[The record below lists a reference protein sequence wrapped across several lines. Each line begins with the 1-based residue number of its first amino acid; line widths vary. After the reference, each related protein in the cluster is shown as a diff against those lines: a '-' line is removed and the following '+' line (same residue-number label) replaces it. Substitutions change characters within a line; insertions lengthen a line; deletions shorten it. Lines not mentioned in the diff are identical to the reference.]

1 MASQWASRLG
11 ALRHLQVANG
21 LSRPTRVIELQNQ
34 LRQLSLASSPRFTAP
49 RAGPAS
55 TISSQQT
62 QSFATTSD
70 SAKPKRAT
78 KTKTKTATTKRKSS
92 TSTKKPKKEL
102 SEAQKEKKAKR
113 AEIDR
118 RKELVEKALKEP
130 TKLPQSVRGL
140 AIKDAFAEH
149 RGQHEGTVAIFK
161 AAAESIKE
169 KGADAVKEQ
178 YQALADKNRATN
190 EAAYDAWVRSH
201 TPLQIR
207 EANNARRALARD
219 PTRKTRLFLIKDD
232 RLVKR
237 PISAFLLF
245 SKERSSGTDFKDMAS
260 AQVDAAKK
268 WRSLSESEKE
278 PYVKR
283 AAEDRERYHR
293 EHLEVY
299 GVEAR
304 RSSPK
309 EE

>member
-34 LRQLSLASSPRFTAP
+34 MRQLSLASSPRFTAP
-49 RAGPAS
+49 LAGPVS
-55 TISSQQT
+55 TISSQRT
-62 QSFATTSD
+62 QSFATTTE

-78 KTKTKTATTKRKSS
+78 RSKTTTTKRKSS

-118 RKELVEKALKEP
+118 RKELVEKSLKEP
-130 TKLPQSVRGL
+130 AKLPQSVRGL

-169 KGADAVKEQ
+169 KGADAINEQ
-178 YQALADKNRATN
+178 YQPIADKNRATN
-190 EAAYDAWVRSH
+190 EAAYEAWVRSH
-201 TPLQIR
+201 TPLQIK
-207 EANNARRALARD
+207 EANSARRALARD

-232 RLVKR
+232 RQVKR
-237 PISAFLLF
+237 PTSAFLLF
-245 SKERSSGTDFKDMAS
+245 TKERSFGGTDFKDMAS
-260 AQVDAAKK
+260 TQVEAAKQ
-268 WRSLSESEKE
+268 WHSLSESEKE

-283 AAEDRERYHR
+283 AAEDRERYYR

-304 RSSPK
+304 RSSK
-309 EE
+309 EA

>member
-1 MASQWASRLG
+1 
-11 ALRHLQVANG
+11 
-21 LSRPTRVIELQNQ
+21 VIELQNQ

-49 RAGPAS
+49 LAGPVS
-55 TISSQQT
+55 TLTSQQT

-78 KTKTKTATTKRKSS
+78 KTKAKTATTKRKSS

-169 KGADAVKEQ
+169 KGADAVKE
-178 YQALADKNRATN
+178 
-190 EAAYDAWVRSH
+190 VH
-201 TPLQIR
+201 
-207 EANNARRALARD
+207 
-219 PTRKTRLFLIKDD
+219 
-232 RLVKR
+232 
-237 PISAFLLF
+237 
-245 SKERSSGTDFKDMAS
+245 
-260 AQVDAAKK
+260 
-268 WRSLSESEKE
+268 
-278 PYVKR
+278 
-283 AAEDRERYHR
+283 
-293 EHLEVY
+293 
-299 GVEAR
+299 
-304 RSSPK
+304 
-309 EE
+309 